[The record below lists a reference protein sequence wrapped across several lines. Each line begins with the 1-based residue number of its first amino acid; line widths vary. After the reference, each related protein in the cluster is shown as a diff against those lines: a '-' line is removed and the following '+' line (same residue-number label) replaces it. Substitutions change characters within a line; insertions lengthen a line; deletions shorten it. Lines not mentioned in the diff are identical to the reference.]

1 MCSKHV
7 EFGHL
12 KKKIEKY

>member
-1 MCSKHV
+1 V